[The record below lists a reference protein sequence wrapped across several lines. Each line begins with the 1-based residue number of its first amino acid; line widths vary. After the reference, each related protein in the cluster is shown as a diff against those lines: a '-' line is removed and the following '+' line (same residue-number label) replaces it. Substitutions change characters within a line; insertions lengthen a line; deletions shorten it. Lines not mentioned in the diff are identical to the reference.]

1 MRHVNLC
8 KICCFSI
15 TKSIYENIVVKTS
28 TLCTMFFLN
37 IELHIQNQNWGF
49 IIGDIID
56 FILLNSLSLS
66 WDNILDFKNI

>member
-1 MRHVNLC
+1 
-8 KICCFSI
+8 
-15 TKSIYENIVVKTS
+15 
-28 TLCTMFFLN
+28 MFFLN